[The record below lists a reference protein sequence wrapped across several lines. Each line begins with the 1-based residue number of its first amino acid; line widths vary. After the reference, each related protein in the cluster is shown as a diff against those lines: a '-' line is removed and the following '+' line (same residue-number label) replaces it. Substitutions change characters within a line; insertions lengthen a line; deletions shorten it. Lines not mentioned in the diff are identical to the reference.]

1 MAYQVVNPYTEKVI
15 QTYPLASDTEVME
28 KLAVAADFYNRQK
41 QVPVEERAAQLQLV
55 AESLRANSAELAQTA
70 TLNMGKLPKE
80 AKGEIELCAKL
91 AQYYA
96 STGASLLEPKPY
108 IYGGS
113 RQALLQQDAIGIV
126 LSIEPWNFPY
136 SQVMRVFAPNFLV
149 GNPVVL
155 KHASIVAG
163 CAAHFEK
170 VLLQAGI
177 EPGAFQNLFVSYDQ
191 IANILTD
198 KRVQGV
204 ALTGSEAVGRQIAAL
219 AGQNLVKST
228 MELGGNDVFAVLKD
242 ADIDLAVQDATAAR
256 LRNAGQVCTSAKRYI
271 VQQDVAADFIAG
283 IEATF
288 QNQVLGDPLAATTT
302 LAPLASKGASDQLQS
317 QLDQALAHGA
327 RALVAGGQVA
337 GLGNFFAPAILTDI
351 TPDNPAFYQEFF
363 GPVAQV
369 YVVPDDQ
376 ALIKLANDSNFG
388 LAGAVY
394 SKDTTHAHEVAS
406 QLETGQVF
414 INQPSGAYPELPFGG
429 VKNSGYG
436 REMSDLGLYEFTNQK
451 IVVFK

>member
-1 MAYQVVNPYTEKVI
+1 M
-15 QTYPLASDTEVME
+15 
-28 KLAVAADFYNRQK
+28 
-41 QVPVEERAAQLQLV
+41 
-55 AESLRANSAELAQTA
+55 
-70 TLNMGKLPKE
+70 
-80 AKGEIELCAKL
+80 
-91 AQYYA
+91 
-96 STGASLLEPKPY
+96 
-108 IYGGS
+108 
-113 RQALLQQDAIGIV
+113 LQQDAIGIV

-191 IANILTD
+191 IATILAD

-204 ALTGSEAVGRQIAAL
+204 ALTGSEAAGRQIAAL

-228 MELGGNDVFAVLKD
+228 MELGGNDVFAVLND
-242 ADIDLAVQDATAAR
+242 ADIDLAVQDAAAAR

-283 IEATF
+283 IQATF
-288 QNQVLGDPLAATTT
+288 QNQVLGDPMAATTT
-302 LAPLASKGASDQLQS
+302 LAPLASKGASDQLQQ

-327 RALVAGGQVA
+327 TALVAGGQVA
-337 GLGNFFAPAILTDI
+337 GMGNFFAPAILTDI